1 MTSTTR
7 RYLPRKWEDSDS
19 KCGSGRGSPAQVDN
33 SSSSS
38 GWKDFAEVDIRST
51 DTAST
56 SQIHLYVI
64 SLIFLLSSF
73 TLFLSLITAH
83 TNNSLLSSLE
93 PYTID
98 LGNGTNTTW
107 GYGSMPLSFPSL
119 KSDHDNGESE
129 DDSKLD
135 VTETETALDPE
146 DTSILFKNLWSLPD
160 GSLPEVSIFPI
171 TTDTIDETRPDEV
184 VTFDTNFL
192 VKKHVSLPYVFP

>member
-7 RYLPRKWEDSDS
+7 RYLPRKWEDTDL
-19 KCGSGRGSPAQVDN
+19 GSPAQVDD
-33 SSSSS
+33 SSSE
-38 GWKDFAEVDIRST
+38 WKDFAEVDIRST

-64 SLIFLLSSF
+64 SFIFILSSF

-83 TNNSLLSSLE
+83 TNNSLLISLE
-93 PYTID
+93 PYAID

-171 TTDTIDETRPDEV
+171 TTDTIDESRPDEV